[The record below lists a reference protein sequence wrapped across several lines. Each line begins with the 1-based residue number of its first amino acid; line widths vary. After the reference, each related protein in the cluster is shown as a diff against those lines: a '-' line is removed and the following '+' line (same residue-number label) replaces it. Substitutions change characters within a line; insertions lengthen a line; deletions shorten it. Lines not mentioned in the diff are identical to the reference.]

1 LSSEHVGKTTK
12 RIRSGRDRSEKK
24 APYTKLARIQ
34 AGGETLTQYE
44 AIAAEISEV
53 LNIEPVKGAR
63 GDRTIMVDIS
73 AKLVHDWTTIVSQ
86 VKRAGTVVV
95 VDDGRVEMVAMDA
108 NIYRRLLAVRP
119 PRPRTEVENK
129 LNEGALK
136 SLTAAFN
143 RRLDKLNTP
152 EMDARSDQ
160 VFRARGNARN
170 RPKAGTSY

>member
-1 LSSEHVGKTTK
+1 
-12 RIRSGRDRSEKK
+12 
-24 APYTKLARIQ
+24 
-34 AGGETLTQYE
+34 
-44 AIAAEISEV
+44 
-53 LNIEPVKGAR
+53 
-63 GDRTIMVDIS
+63 
-73 AKLVHDWTTIVSQ
+73 
-86 VKRAGTVVV
+86 
-95 VDDGRVEMVAMDA
+95 MVAMDA